1 MNRIVILCA
10 AFIVSAILPV
20 TADTTTVNGST
31 WTYTVSNG
39 EASLG
44 GGSSSSPAVSKFTK
58 GDLYI
63 PSKLN
68 NYPVTSIGNYG
79 FYGCSGLKSVTIPD
93 SVTNIG
99 ARTFEG
105 CSMLSSV
112 TIPQCVCTSSLSSVF
127 SSSYLSI
134 TNVVVSD
141 GVTSIGERA
150 FDGCSRLTSVTIP
163 DSVTSI
169 GRKAFYNCSGLTSVT
184 IPNSVTSIGNDAFHG
199 CSGLTSVTIGNG
211 VTSIGNDAFH
221 GCNSSLYDTTTIPGV
236 RLVDGWA
243 IGTSGSLS
251 GSLNLSGTRGIG
263 SSAFSGCSGLT
274 SVTIPDSVTSID
286 RGFCV
291 LRLQR
296 AYERDDS

>member
-20 TADTTTVNGST
+20 TADTTTVNGIT

-79 FYGCSGLKSVTIPD
+79 FYDCSELTSVTIPNSVTSIGSSAFSGCSCLTSVTIPDSVTSIGVSAFSGCSGLMSFSVGSGNANYKSDKGLLLSKGGKTLVAGVNGDVTIPDSVTSIGHSAFSHFSGLKSVTIPDSMTSIGSSAFYGCSGLTSVTIPD

-105 CSMLSSV
+105 CWMLSSV

-141 GVTSIGERA
+141 GVTSI
-150 FDGCSRLTSVTIP
+150 P
-163 DSVTSI
+163 
-169 GRKAFYNCSGLTSVT
+169 
-184 IPNSVTSIGNDAFHG
+184 
-199 CSGLTSVTIGNG
+199 
-211 VTSIGNDAFH
+211 
-221 GCNSSLYDTTTIPGV
+221 SLP
-236 RLVDGWA
+236 L
-243 IGTSGSLS
+243 
-251 GSLNLSGTRGIG
+251 
-263 SSAFSGCSGLT
+263 
-274 SVTIPDSVTSID
+274 
-286 RGFCV
+286 
-291 LRLQR
+291 
-296 AYERDDS
+296 E